1 MTSPGVRSWL
11 LRIASTLWIVWGL
24 VHAFAGV
31 IILSA
36 DATGAVQAVADAV
49 DPASLEMDYPAAL
62 GAIINQHGF
71 NLFWFGIVTAVCAV
85 FIWRGSTIAIFLAAL
100 VGGLADAG
108 YFIFVDLGGFVKFV
122 PGTLMTLFS
131 AGAII
136 TSVWAYGIGRPRAS

>member
-1 MTSPGVRSWL
+1 MTSAGVRSWL
-11 LRIASTLWIVWGL
+11 LRIASILWVVWGL
-24 VHAFAGV
+24 VHAFAGM

-49 DPASLEMDYPAAL
+49 DPASLEIAYPAAL
-62 GAIINQHGF
+62 GALINQHGF

-85 FIWRGSTIAIFLAAL
+85 FIWRSSTIAIFLAAL

-122 PGTLMTLFS
+122 PGTLMTLVS
-131 AGAII
+131 SGAII
-136 TSVWAYGIGRPRAS
+136 TSVWAYGIGRSRAS